1 MKIKKVEIQA
11 FRAYDQL
18 DNGTF
23 DFSTASGDIADF
35 ISIYAPNGFGKTSF
49 YDAVEW
55 GVTNNISRFLRRKN
69 ENKLSAKAESQK
81 YIYRNK
87 FSSEELDSF
96 VKIHTNSNDTLI
108 ENNFDHRALRSN
120 QRDNKFDLDA
130 TIEDTKYFLDVILS
144 QDWIDAFLKEDDSC
158 LRYDK
163 FMNSFGDKEL
173 DKKYKVIIGLIKINK
188 NKIDTLDKQL
198 AILKKSLQSDFD
210 QELLVKINSAIKT
223 VNQKGPSL
231 PLISPSFTESDDVK
245 FNDLLTERIKDLE
258 FNLEQFK
265 EKEALIEN
273 TLTNKSDI
281 NIMSYHDKRMKIS
294 DLDKEISILNVYNK
308 GFKKINIIN
317 DEISKI
323 RLLLDERL
331 NLKSELLELLKV
343 YPNYKQIKSDID
355 NEEAAILELKK
366 QINEEKSL
374 SSEQSKVLSENLA
387 RKSILVNT
395 KKDLDSK
402 LECAEDFFR
411 ELERNKREV
420 KRTNDFIKTQDL
432 ILEEHR
438 LLIDDMNSK
447 VKFYDS
453 FIDRIN
459 RDDYPIIVDQDL
471 EEFVPIVESIKND
484 KLKVSEFDKDV
495 EKINLKLEETSSLN
509 KELKKIIEL
518 GSAIIVKNKLI
529 DCPLCRTN
537 FDSFEALSKRINNNP
552 SLDNSFNDL
561 IKKRTEIETNILKL
575 KEKSGFDKSKL
586 VKGLSS
592 LIDDKN
598 EVVNNKRIKLSKL
611 ELNREE
617 KFQILKK
624 LELKIN
630 EAHQETNDLN
640 LIEYKDLLSNK
651 LEACVK
657 SQLSINDKLQSSK
670 ILIKK
675 YDNSISILSAKL
687 NVSTDR
693 VSSLYKYLDFQSI
706 NNYKN
711 KTLTGNSFS
720 EENLNEPLAK
730 LNDLIDK
737 DKNEI
742 SSLEKQAEELSRDIP
757 SVNVDKISKDIEE
770 KVSNKKQLQGDNLSV
785 EKFFS
790 INFDREITKLESSSL
805 VNILEEE
812 RAIIKDNVYNVKI
825 HINDYRKISEYKSN
839 VIPFLKHQKNLSEY
853 SSVLAERKFLD
864 ETLAPELDKEKKK
877 VSRFIHEQVK
887 SFFYQDLIN
896 SLYSKIDPHPKY
908 KTISFKCDFTQDKP
922 RLHVFVNDSSG
933 GIVPTLYFSSA
944 QLNILS
950 LSIFLA
956 KALNVKNPKTDE
968 SVDCIFIDDPIQAM
982 DSINILSVID
992 LFRSIVVNMGKQ
1004 IILSTHDE
1012 NFYNLLQK
1020 KMPNELFKTRYIELE
1035 SFGKVKKHS

>member
-81 YIYRNK
+81 YIIRNK

-96 VKIHTNSNDTLI
+96 VKIHTNSNNTLI
-108 ENNFDHRALRSN
+108 ENKFDHRKLKSN
-120 QRDNKFDLDA
+120 QRDTKFDLDA
-130 TIEDTKYFLDVILS
+130 TIEDTEYFLDVILS

-173 DKKYKVIIGLIKINK
+173 DRKYKIIVELIKINK
-188 NKIDTLDKQL
+188 NKIVTLDKQL

-210 QELLVKINSAIKT
+210 QELLVKINSAIKI

-231 PLISPSFTESDDVK
+231 PLISPSFKESDDVK

-258 FNLEQFK
+258 FTLEQLK
-265 EKEALIEN
+265 DKEALIEN
-273 TLTNKSDI
+273 AITNKSDI
-281 NIMSYHDKRMKIS
+281 NIVSYHDKRMKIS
-294 DLDKEISILNVYNK
+294 DLDKEISILN
-308 GFKKINIIN
+308 GFKKGFNKISIIN

-331 NLKSELLELLKV
+331 KLKIELLELLKV

-366 QINEEKSL
+366 QINEKKSL
-374 SSEQSKVLSENLA
+374 SSEQSKLLSESLA
-387 RKSILVNT
+387 KKTILDNT

-402 LECAEDFFR
+402 LECAEDLFR
-411 ELERNKREV
+411 ELEHNKREV
-420 KRTNDFIKTQDL
+420 KKTNDFIKTQDL
-432 ILEEHR
+432 MLEEHR

-447 VKFYDS
+447 VKFYNS

-484 KLKVSEFDKDV
+484 KLKVSELDKDV

-518 GSAIIVKNKLI
+518 GSDIIVKNKLI

-611 ELNREE
+611 ESNKEE
-617 KFQILKK
+617 QFQILKK
-624 LELKIN
+624 LDLKIS
-630 EAHQETNDLN
+630 ESHQETNDLN
-640 LIEYKDLLSNK
+640 LVEYKDLLSNK
-651 LEACVK
+651 LRGCVR
-657 SQLSINDKLQSSK
+657 SQLNINDKLQSSK

-675 YDNSISILSAKL
+675 YDDSISILSAKL

-770 KVSNKKQLQGDNLSV
+770 KVSNKKQLQDDNLSV

-790 INFDREITKLESSSL
+790 INFDRDITKLESSSL

-812 RAIIKDNVYNVKI
+812 RTIIKDNVYNVKI

-864 ETLAPELDKEKKK
+864 ETVAPELDKEKKK

-1020 KMPNELFKTRYIELE
+1020 KMPSELFKTRYIELE
-1035 SFGKVKKHS
+1035 SFGKVKKYS

>member
-18 DNGTF
+18 DDGTF

-55 GVTNNISRFLRRKN
+55 GITNNVSRFLRRKN

-96 VKIHTNSNDTLI
+96 VKIHTNSNDHLI
-108 ENNFDHRALRSN
+108 ENKFDHRKLKSN

-130 TIEDTKYFLDVILS
+130 TNEDTKYFLDVILS

-173 DKKYKVIIGLIKINK
+173 DKKYKVIISLIKINK

-198 AILKKSLQSDFD
+198 AQLKKSLQSEFD
-210 QELLVKINSAIKT
+210 QELLVKINSAIKA
-223 VNQKGPSL
+223 VNQKGPNL

-245 FNDLLTERIKDLE
+245 FSDLLTERIKDLE
-258 FNLEQFK
+258 FNLEQLK
-265 EKEALIEN
+265 EKEILIDN
-273 TLTNKSDI
+273 TLANKSDI
-281 NIMSYHDKRMKIS
+281 NIMSYHDKRIKIS
-294 DLDKEISILNVYNK
+294 DLDKEISILNSYNK
-308 GFKKINIIN
+308 AFKKISIIN
-317 DEISKI
+317 DEVSKA

-331 NLKSELLELLKV
+331 KLKSELLDLLKV
-343 YPNYKQIKSDID
+343 YPNYKQIKSEID
-355 NEEAAILELKK
+355 NEEAEILELKK
-366 QINEEKSL
+366 KINEEKSL
-374 SSEQSKVLSENLA
+374 SSEHSKVLSENLA
-387 RKSILVNT
+387 RKSILDNT
-395 KKDLDSK
+395 KKELGSK

-411 ELERNKREV
+411 EIENNKREV
-420 KRTNDFIKTQDL
+420 KRTSDFIKTQDL
-432 ILEEHR
+432 MLEEHR

-447 VKFYDS
+447 VMFYDS

-459 RDDYPIIVDQDL
+459 RDDYPIVVEQEL
-471 EEFVPIVESIKND
+471 EEFVPIIESIKNNN
-484 KLKVSEFDKDV
+484 LKVSDLNKEV
-495 EKINLKLEETSSLN
+495 EKINLKLYETSSLN
-509 KELKKIIEL
+509 NELKKIIEL
-518 GSAIIVKNKLI
+518 GSDIIVKNKLI

-537 FDSFEALSKRINNNP
+537 FDSFEALSESIKNNP
-552 SLDNSFNDL
+552 SLDNNFNDL
-561 IKKRTEIETNILKL
+561 IGKRTEIETKTLKI
-575 KEKSGFDKSKL
+575 KEKTGFDKSKL

-592 LIDDKN
+592 LIDDKKD
-598 EVVNNKRIKLSKL
+598 VINNKRIKLSKL

-617 KFQILKK
+617 QFKILKK
-624 LELKIN
+624 LESKIS
-630 EAHQETNDLN
+630 ESLQETDGFNIL
-640 LIEYKDLLSNK
+640 EYKGFLSKKISN
-651 LEACVK
+651 CVI
-657 SQLSINDKLQSSK
+657 SQLDIIDKLQSSK
-670 ILIKK
+670 IRIKACE
-675 YDNSISILSAKL
+675 DSISILSAKL
-687 NVSTDR
+687 NVSNDR

-706 NNYKN
+706 NDYKN
-711 KTLTGNSFS
+711 KVLIGNSFS
-720 EENLNEPLAK
+720 EENLKEPLAE

-737 DKNEI
+737 DRKEI
-742 SSLEKQAEELSRDIP
+742 FTLEKQVANLSLDIS
-757 SVNVDKISKDIEE
+757 SVNLSKILKDIEE
-770 KVSNKKQLQGDNLSV
+770 KASDKKQLQDHNLSV

-790 INFDREITKLESSSL
+790 VNFDRDISKLESSSL
-805 VNILEEE
+805 VSILEEE
-812 RAIIKDNVYNVKI
+812 MTIIKDNVYNVKV
-825 HINDYRKISEYKSN
+825 HINDYSKISEYKSN
-839 VIPFLKHQKNLSEY
+839 VIPFLKHQKNLNEY
-853 SSVLAERKFLD
+853 SSLFSEKKFLD
-864 ETLAPELDKEKKK
+864 ETVAPELDKEKKK

-896 SLYSKIDPHPKY
+896 TIYSKIDPHPKY
-908 KTISFKCDFTQDKP
+908 KTISFKCDFSQDKP

-956 KALNVKNPKTDE
+956 KALNVENPKTEE

-992 LFRSIVVNMGKQ
+992 LFRSIVVNRGKQ

-1020 KMPNELFKTRYIELE
+1020 KIPEDLFKSRYIELE
-1035 SFGKVKKHS
+1035 SFGKVKKEA